1 MLTEK
6 HRKNRNKSS
15 KVRRRHY
22 SGSSSCVESKNYAD
36 KGKTITLLSPLQ
48 MAPNVSQDNINLF
61 ELATQE
67 LNDFESTAPFRM
79 YAYTYS
85 TSSVQGSVSGQA
97 KPRST
102 DGTKD
107 RNTMKRVYFSPP
119 RGTQP
124 SVYSTSLLH
133 RPHMPRERKPT
144 HFQPHSST
152 VTSRTL
158 LALLL
163 AWTAAGAEDA
173 AAAAKAKAPA
183 EELPKPE
190 GWRAPQRL
198 PPPGRSR
205 FGGGPSYDLE
215 KAYDSMSNNRAANR
229 NGYSSSS
236 SGSGSYSKNR
246 GSSGG
251 YSSGSSG
258 GYSSGSNGGYSSG
271 SSNERYSDDL
281 YREAGYPEDERKL
294 SCASGYVNASAVA
307 LLAFLFLLNIVQ
319 DVIQQI
325 TNGRRK
331 RDVEEESDVFA
342 FVHNGGLASL
352 KEGLPEVV
360 LPLMV
365 DLMEATEAPHCLQ
378 RPLCDANAQL
388 SLNYGV
394 VGRMVASLLSN
405 VMGKAFSWDD
415 NKRFHLALEAAAVG
429 RSEHT
434 CAKFPSCSKAHKYS
448 KDVNSGGGNDTQER
462 GEDAG
467 GLVGDALRDIHY
479 NGVD

>member
-1 MLTEK
+1 M
-6 HRKNRNKSS
+6 
-15 KVRRRHY
+15 
-22 SGSSSCVESKNYAD
+22 
-36 KGKTITLLSPLQ
+36 KTL
-48 MAPNVSQDNINLF
+48 
-61 ELATQE
+61 
-67 LNDFESTAPFRM
+67 
-79 YAYTYS
+79 
-85 TSSVQGSVSGQA
+85 
-97 KPRST
+97 
-102 DGTKD
+102 
-107 RNTMKRVYFSPP
+107 
-119 RGTQP
+119 
-124 SVYSTSLLH
+124 
-133 RPHMPRERKPT
+133 
-144 HFQPHSST
+144 
-152 VTSRTL
+152 TSRTL
-158 LALLL
+158 LPLLVLLL
-163 AWTAAGAEDA
+163 AWAAARAEDA
-173 AAAAKAKAPA
+173 AAKEA

-190 GWRAPQRL
+190 GWRAPPRL

-215 KAYDSMSNNRAANR
+215 KAFDSMSNNRAANR
-229 NGYSSSS
+229 NGYSGSSSS

-246 GSSGG
+246 GSSSGGYSGNSGG
-251 YSSGSSG
+251 YSSGSSSSSGG
-258 GYSSGSNGGYSSG
+258 GYN
-271 SSNERYSDDL
+271 SNERYSDDL
-281 YREAGYPEDERKL
+281 YRDAGYPEDEQYSAYASASDYGGYGSDSGYGL

-325 TNGRRK
+325 TSGRK
-331 RDVEEESDVFA
+331 RRDAEEESDVFA

-365 DLMEATEAPHCLQ
+365 DLLEATEAPHCLQ

-388 SLNYGV
+388 SLKYGV

-415 NKRFHLALEAAAVG
+415 NKRFHLALEAAAAG

-434 CAKFPSCSKAHKYS
+434 CARFPTCSKAHKYS
-448 KDVNSGGGNDTQER
+448 KDANSGNDTQEH

-467 GLVGDALRDIHY
+467 GLVGDVLRDIHY